1 MLRCGR
7 LLGRVV
13 AARVRL
19 AVLTPAPPSATTLT
33 HGALVQMALRP
44 RASSTWQLGRPP
56 LKAPAPVPAPKRAPS
71 NDAFHALLAANAGV
85 YVLWQVAPRD
95 FMIRHFT
102 LQEDSL
108 SRPHTL
114 LTAPFSH
121 AHPWSLFWSCFSLFA
136 FGRATGLLFGWRVAQ
151 IYVAGGAAT
160 SLAHVCWERSSRL
173 QLAPALG
180 AGLSLAAAE
189 AADMPAGAQ
198 KPALAVPR
206 RVALGSTGAH
216 AALVVFESLVL
227 PYSMLF
233 GTLVPSTLWGALWL
247 GPTVYGAME
256 GGRGRGNT
264 AYVASLCGGVVGG
277 AAYLA
282 WKMRIGRW

>member
-1 MLRCGR
+1 MRRCSR
-7 LLGRVV
+7 FLGQVG
-13 AARVRL
+13 AARGRL
-19 AVLTPAPPSATTLT
+19 AVLTLLPPSAVAMVTP
-33 HGALVQMALRP
+33 GALVQSAVR
-44 RASSTWQLGRPP
+44 RHTSTWQLGRPP
-56 LKAPAPVPAPKRAPS
+56 VPAPVPAPKRVPS

-85 YVLWQVAPRD
+85 YVLWQVAPRG

-114 LTAPFSH
+114 FTAPFSH
-121 AHPWSLFWSCFSLFA
+121 THPVSLFFSCFSLFA

-151 IYVAGGAAT
+151 IYVAGGAVT
-160 SLAHVCWERSSRL
+160 SLAHVCWERSSTL

-180 AGLSLAAAE
+180 AGLSLAASE
-189 AADMPAGAQ
+189 ADASGVVDKP
-198 KPALAVPR
+198 PALAVPR

-216 AALVVFESLVL
+216 AALVVFESLVV

-282 WKMRIGRW
+282 WRMRIGRW